1 MELRLTD
8 KEEELLLEFLQ
19 EQHKHLLHGI
29 AKADHH
35 EFRTAL
41 RHRCT
46 ALEGIMEKLKAPVH
60 SAA

>member
-8 KEEELLLEFLQ
+8 NEHVLLVQLLQ
-19 EQHKHLLHGI
+19 DQHKHLLHEI

-35 EFRTAL
+35 EFRTTL
-41 RHRCT
+41 RHRCSV
-46 ALEGIMEKLKAPVH
+46 LEGILNKLNVELH

>member
-1 MELRLTD
+1 MELRLT
-8 KEEELLLEFLQ
+8 EHEHELLQQFLQ
-19 EQHKHLLHGI
+19 EQHKHLLHEI

-46 ALEGIMEKLKAPVH
+46 TLEGILNKLNQPVH

>member
-8 KEEELLLEFLQ
+8 KEHELLVQLLQ
-19 EQHKHLLHGI
+19 DQHKHLLHEI

-35 EFRTAL
+35 EFRTTL
-41 RHRCT
+41 RHRCSV
-46 ALEGIMEKLKAPVH
+46 LEGILNQLNVPVH